1 METNKACVLLLNLPP
16 GALGGINLL
25 SFTTTDRFKG
35 VKELPSGWHFVFTSS
50 TSSLSVRHGAWFR
63 VNNTPGSPPQV
74 FIKKWDAAAEEL
86 VAETDEAETLR
97 WRANLGTVWREGLTP
112 YRQSASKDGEEQ
124 EERESDWRDLTD
136 CISADMLFRTLGDD
150 ATPDHWA
157 LTSASSA
164 ARDMDDI
171 PGLSKEQSAFQPE
184 RELRFLPVDLR
195 QTWREGAT
203 GRERTDAARDR
214 SWALGELVEQ
224 HCARKDEDEILGEMQ
239 FSFLMVLTLN
249 NNSCLEQWRRL
260 LELLFTCK
268 RAVVERPGFYVKLL
282 QLLRLQ
288 LKRTQDAE
296 GGLFDLSED
305 GASLLKSL
313 LRRFRKGLDELQGAQ
328 KADVLDELDDLEE
341 FLKSEYGWQLDD
353 AFVRQGMLELEDGE
367 QVEMDVAGYDEDD
380 ETGEYAPTMVELT
393 ADQKKSLG
401 LSEDVIINDT
411 GQLKKL
417 TKPDHGVGDVEQE
430 EESEEEAGIEDMD
443 SRY

>member
-1 METNKACVLLLNLPP
+1 M
-16 GALGGINLL
+16 
-25 SFTTTDRFKG
+25 
-35 VKELPSGWHFVFTSS
+35 
-50 TSSLSVRHGAWFR
+50 
-63 VNNTPGSPPQV
+63 TP
-74 FIKKWDAAAEEL
+74 E
-86 VAETDEAETLR
+86 
-97 WRANLGTVWREGLTP
+97 
-112 YRQSASKDGEEQ
+112 
-124 EERESDWRDLTD
+124 
-136 CISADMLFRTLGDD
+136 MLFRILGDD
-150 ATPDHWA
+150 ATPDHWT

-171 PGLSKEQSAFQPE
+171 PGLSKEQSAFHPE
-184 RELRFLPVDLR
+184 RELRFLPVNLK

-224 HCARKDEDEILGEMQ
+224 HCARQDEDEIIGEMQ
-239 FSFLMVLTLN
+239 FTFLMVLTLN

-268 RAVVERPGFYVKLL
+268 SAVVERPGLYVKLL

-296 GGLFDLSED
+296 GGLFDLSEE
-305 GASLLKSL
+305 GATLLKSL
-313 LRRFRKGLDELQGAQ
+313 LRRFRKALDELQGPQ
-328 KADVLDELDDLEE
+328 KSDVMDELDELEE

-353 AFVRQGMLELEDGE
+353 AFVRRGMLELEDGE

-380 ETGEYAPTMVELT
+380 ETGEYAPMMVELT
-393 ADQKKSLG
+393 AEQKKSLG
-401 LSEDVIINDT
+401 LPDDVTISDAA
-411 GQLKKL
+411 QLQKL

-430 EESEEEAGIEDMD
+430 EESEEEADIEDMD

>member
-1 METNKACVLLLNLPP
+1 MDTNKACVLLLNLPP
-16 GALGGINLL
+16 RALGGINLL

-35 VKELPSGWHFVFTSS
+35 IKELPSGWHFVFTSS
-50 TSSLSVRHGAWFR
+50 TSSLSVRHGSWFR
-63 VNNTPGSPPQV
+63 VNNLPNSPPEV

-86 VAETDEAETLR
+86 VAETDASEVLR
-97 WRANLGTVWREGLTP
+97 WRANLGAVWREGLTP

-124 EERESDWRDLTD
+124 EERETDWRNLTN
-136 CISADMLFRTLGDD
+136 CMTPEMLFRILGDD
-150 ATPDHWA
+150 ATPDHWT

-171 PGLSKEQSAFQPE
+171 PGLSKEQSAFHPE
-184 RELRFLPVDLR
+184 RELRFLPVNLK

-224 HCARKDEDEILGEMQ
+224 HCARQDEDEIIGEMQ
-239 FSFLMVLTLN
+239 FTFLMVLTLN

-268 RAVVERPGFYVKLL
+268 SAVVERPGLYVKLL

-296 GGLFDLSED
+296 GGLFDLSEE
-305 GASLLKSL
+305 GATLLKSL
-313 LRRFRKGLDELQGAQ
+313 LRRFRKALDELQGPQ
-328 KADVLDELDDLEE
+328 KSDVMDELDELEE

-353 AFVRQGMLELEDGE
+353 AFVRRGMLELEDGE

-380 ETGEYAPTMVELT
+380 ETGEYAPMMVELT
-393 ADQKKSLG
+393 AEQKKSLG
-401 LSEDVIINDT
+401 L
-411 GQLKKL
+411 
-417 TKPDHGVGDVEQE
+417 PDDQE
-430 EESEEEAGIEDMD
+430 EESEEEADIEDMD

>member
-1 METNKACVLLLNLPP
+1 MDTNKACVLLLNLPP

-63 VNNTPGSPPQV
+63 VNNTPGAPPQV

-86 VAETDEAETLR
+86 IAETDEAETLR
-97 WRANLGTVWREGLTP
+97 WRANLGAVWREGLTP

-124 EERESDWRDLTD
+124 EDREGDWRNLTD
-136 CISADMLFRTLGDD
+136 CISADMLFRILGDD

-171 PGLSKEQSAFQPE
+171 PGLSKEQSAFQPD
-184 RELRFLPVDLR
+184 RELHFLPVDLK

-203 GRERTDAARDR
+203 GRERTEAARDR

-224 HCARKDEDEILGEMQ
+224 HCARQEEDEILGEMQ
-239 FSFLMVLTLN
+239 FAFLMVLTLN
-249 NNSCLEQWRRL
+249 NNSCLEQWRRI

-268 RAVVERPGFYVKLL
+268 RAVVSRPGLYIKLL

-353 AFVRQGMLELEDGE
+353 AFVRRGMLELEDGE
-367 QVEMDVAGYDEDD
+367 QVEMDVGGYDEDD

-393 ADQKKSLG
+393 ADQKKNLG
-401 LSEDVIINDT
+401 LSED
-411 GQLKKL
+411 
-417 TKPDHGVGDVEQE
+417 QE
-430 EESEEEAGIEDMD
+430 EESEEEADIEDMD